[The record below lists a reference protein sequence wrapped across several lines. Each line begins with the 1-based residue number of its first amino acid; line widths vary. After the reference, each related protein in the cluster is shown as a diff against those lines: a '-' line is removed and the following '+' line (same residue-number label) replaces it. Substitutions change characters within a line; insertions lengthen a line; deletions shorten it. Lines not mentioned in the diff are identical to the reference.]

1 MSRRADPEIWIQEE
15 KMNKTL
21 HETALFEIQ
30 EKRFQAICSCGWIS
44 TTSYLE
50 EVDLLR
56 ALHAHDM
63 AVFGGER

>member
-1 MSRRADPEIWIQEE
+1 MKSGTTHS
-15 KMNKTL
+15 N
-21 HETALFEIQ
+21 ALFLVGD
-30 EKRFQAICSCGWIS
+30 RRYQAVCSCGWVS

>member
-1 MSRRADPEIWIQEE
+1 
-15 KMNKTL
+15 MNKTL

>member
-1 MSRRADPEIWIQEE
+1 MKKQSTTHATTLFAIQD
-15 KMNKTL
+15 
-21 HETALFEIQ
+21 
-30 EKRFQAICSCGWIS
+30 KRFQAICSCGWIS

-56 ALHAHDM
+56 AMHAHDM